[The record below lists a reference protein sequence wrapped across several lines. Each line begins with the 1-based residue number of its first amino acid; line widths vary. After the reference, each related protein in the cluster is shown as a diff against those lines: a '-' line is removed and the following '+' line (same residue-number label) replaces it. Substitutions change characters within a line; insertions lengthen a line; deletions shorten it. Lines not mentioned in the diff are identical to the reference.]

1 MAYLKSTLLLLLAVS
16 SQALALPVN
25 HDPTKTAPT
34 KTVPIKFSIVEHAA
48 HHPPGE
54 VAPTDPTPTTS
65 VASTATPPPSNTTS
79 PTPTSSPTLPVPFLA
94 TATTLPSATNL
105 APDPRDKYMI
115 GMPTFSCYFRF
126 QLNGKKDHYFLRGR
140 NWNITGEQL
149 ENAVKKVVY
158 NTPEWGI
165 STKGGADK
173 DGKFKP
179 GKNATEDT
187 ITFKYSDV
195 YVKDERNPVRGV
207 QEFDAEVGLFSS
219 SIPLKQHLTFFI
231 SQWYIPAEPL
241 TMARDLEVEFERM
254 LVDRPMYTARRL
266 VGVRCP
272 KMRDDEDSPWH
283 PPVQVSDIG
292 GGFNATLEV
301 FV

>member
-1 MAYLKSTLLLLLAVS
+1 MACLKSTLLLLLAVS

-34 KTVPIKFSIVEHAA
+34 KTVPIKFPIVEHAA

-54 VAPTDPTPTTS
+54 VARTDPTPTTS

-79 PTPTSSPTLPVPFLA
+79 PTPTSSPSLPVPFLA
-94 TATTLPSATNL
+94 TTTTLPSDTDL
-105 APDPRDKYMI
+105 APDPNDKYMI
-115 GMPTFSCYFRF
+115 GMPTFTCFFRF

-149 ENAVKKVVY
+149 EDAVKKVVY

-165 STKGGADK
+165 STKGGTDK

-179 GKNATEDT
+179 GKSATEDT

-292 GGFNATLEV
+292 GGFNATLGV